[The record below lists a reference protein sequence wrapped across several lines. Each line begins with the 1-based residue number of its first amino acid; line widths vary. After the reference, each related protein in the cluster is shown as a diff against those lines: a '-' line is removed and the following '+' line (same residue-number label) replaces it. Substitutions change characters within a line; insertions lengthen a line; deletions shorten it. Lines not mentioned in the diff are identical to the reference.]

1 MDIVPFIVKEKKPR
15 PKSSMSV
22 KSSSTVK
29 SRKKRQRYDSEVSS
43 VSTMSRSIRSRS
55 TVPADHLEEMDTQ
68 DCDPTDK
75 YVGVFACNLYAE
87 AMVKNML
94 QFRHNVL
101 VWSTSEALCAELRSY
116 AKDINAYCETFSTP
130 RKVVSH

>member
-1 MDIVPFIVKEKKPR
+1 MDIVPFVVKEKKPR

-22 KSSSTVK
+22 RSNSSVR
-29 SRKKRQRYDSEVSS
+29 SRKKRQRHNSVVSS
-43 VSTMSRSIRSRS
+43 VSTMSRSTRSKS
-55 TVPADHLEEMDTQ
+55 IVPPDFDEMALQ
-68 DCDPTDK
+68 DCNITDK
-75 YVGVFACNLYAE
+75 YVGVFACNLNAE

-116 AKDINAYCETFSTP
+116 AKEIKACCQTFSTP
-130 RKVVSH
+130 RQVVRH